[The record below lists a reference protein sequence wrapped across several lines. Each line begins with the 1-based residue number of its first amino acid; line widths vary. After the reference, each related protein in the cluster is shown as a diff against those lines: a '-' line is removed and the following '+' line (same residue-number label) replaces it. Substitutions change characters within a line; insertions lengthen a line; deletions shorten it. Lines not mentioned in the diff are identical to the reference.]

1 MPSLLE
7 KRCQEVESHNNVLSE
22 LLIVHAFVTDG
33 NIHACVL
40 LELPLDGSSNI
51 IDLLGDWLGMG
62 DWLWESSDSVKNW
75 SKNDWDLLNERIS
88 GEEKSVLLGPLLDKL
103 LVLVE
108 LLQLIHGGHINTDV
122 VGGDLVG
129 VLLIGNEAD
138 LQVWSWDVWKSDGS
152 NETLIL
158 LWVVILEGNLDL
170 DSLGELSSLGLF
182 SHLLDAL
189 HDVKHGGIG
198 YLVRHSCIK

>member
-1 MPSLLE
+1 
-7 KRCQEVESHNNVLSE
+7 

-33 NIHACVL
+33 NIHACDL

-108 LLQLIHGGHINTDV
+108 LLEGIKGGDINTFKTGS
-122 VGGDLVG
+122 GGFILM
-129 VLLIGNEAD
+129 LLIGNEAD
-138 LQVWSWDVWKSDGS
+138 LQGWSWDVWKLDSS
-152 NETLIL
+152 NESLVSHWI
-158 LWVVILEGNLDL
+158 VVFEANLEL
-170 DSLGELSSLGLF
+170 DSLLELSSL
-182 SHLLDAL
+182 
-189 HDVKHGGIG
+189 
-198 YLVRHSCIK
+198 